1 MAERQWSDLQ
11 SSAKAILS
19 CNTLVGLPHCPT
31 SRHMQS
37 TNIHQRCR
45 LSRRITFGK
54 YGIGSL
60 RMHVTTSYFAVNEF
74 DFENLV
80 GYIKNYVK
88 IGRHSRSCENWTAE
102 ADVNTTAEF
111 RFLCVHSVHSGTSV
125 TQRVQMEDCLFD
137 NDEYYPAP
145 LFFNDEVHVLYVFVC
160 LSVCLSVNK
169 ITQNACM
176 NLDEILRIDTCRDTD
191 KLVIFWAQSGS

>member
-1 MAERQWSDLQ
+1 
-11 SSAKAILS
+11 
-19 CNTLVGLPHCPT
+19 
-31 SRHMQS
+31 
-37 TNIHQRCR
+37 
-45 LSRRITFGK
+45 
-54 YGIGSL
+54 
-60 RMHVTTSYFAVNEF
+60 MHVTTSYFAVNEF

-111 RFLCVHSVHSGTSV
+111 RFLCPLRAQWDV

-145 LFFNDEVHVLYVFVC
+145 LFF
-160 LSVCLSVNK
+160 
-169 ITQNACM
+169 
-176 NLDEILRIDTCRDTD
+176 
-191 KLVIFWAQSGS
+191 

>member
-1 MAERQWSDLQ
+1 
-11 SSAKAILS
+11 
-19 CNTLVGLPHCPT
+19 
-31 SRHMQS
+31 
-37 TNIHQRCR
+37 
-45 LSRRITFGK
+45 
-54 YGIGSL
+54 
-60 RMHVTTSYFAVNEF
+60 MHVTTSYFAVNEF

-191 KLVIFWAQSGS
+191 KLVIF